1 MSTGVRP
8 LLKDFV
14 LYIIQMSDKT
24 VYLRAFNT
32 HIFEF
37 IDDIIGIFPD
47 NMSIATTKT
56 TFEMTKK
63 ANPTLLV
70 KLWYKFV
77 YSPYAEIIDAGD
89 LDFFINKDY
98 TAEVSALQNA
108 KDVINAIDG
117 LRNPIR
123 VMSETNKAHSLEYIR
138 NLCQLSV
145 MYNGRETKVSTPSAL
160 APA

>member
-1 MSTGVRP
+1 
-8 LLKDFV
+8 
-14 LYIIQMSDKT
+14 MSDKT

-98 TAEVSALQNA
+98 TVEVSALQNA

-123 VMSETNKAHSLEYIR
+123 EMSETNKAHSLEYIR

-145 MYNGRETKVSTPSAL
+145 LYNGGRGNYVSPYDPLPSGETR
-160 APA
+160 